1 MYMKFLKDPRENTMA
16 LIDGVEIRDVLKVER
31 CGAHS
36 HIQGLG
42 LNERLEPQRIS
53 HGMVAQV
60 CDRVRVL
67 PKRARQCR
75 KPHDARPA

>member
-1 MYMKFLKDPRENTMA
+1 MA

-60 CDRVRVL
+60 GVRAYACCLNVR
-67 PKRARQCR
+67 KRR
-75 KPHDARPA
+75 KLHGGRPV